1 MPITPIRTRKR
12 KRPSLFS
19 QPRFSRNCCPSTARL
34 ASGQGNDQVGEAR
47 AELLRRDQE
56 YAEAQELSR
65 REYEDDRAATRREF
79 EERLMQRQ
87 MEHASRLAE
96 EQLNTARAAARA
108 AKWAAAAAAVT
119 ALGVIAQAIIAILK

>member
-1 MPITPIRTRKR
+1 MRKR
-12 KRPSLFS
+12 VAGLI
-19 QPRFSRNCCPSTARL
+19 
-34 ASGQGNDQVGEAR
+34 
-47 AELLRRDQE
+47 
-56 YAEAQELSR
+56 
-65 REYEDDRAATRREF
+65 
-79 EERLMQRQ
+79 RQ

>member
-1 MPITPIRTRKR
+1 
-12 KRPSLFS
+12 
-19 QPRFSRNCCPSTARL
+19 
-34 ASGQGNDQVGEAR
+34 
-47 AELLRRDQE
+47 
-56 YAEAQELSR
+56 
-65 REYEDDRAATRREF
+65 
-79 EERLMQRQ
+79 